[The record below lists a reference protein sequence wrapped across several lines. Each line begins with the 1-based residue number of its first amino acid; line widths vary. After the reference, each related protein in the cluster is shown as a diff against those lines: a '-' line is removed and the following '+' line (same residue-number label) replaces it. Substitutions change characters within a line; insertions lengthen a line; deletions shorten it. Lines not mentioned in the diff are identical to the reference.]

1 MSWRSKL
8 AMLVL
13 TPEEQRTIAFVVLA
27 LVLGLATKHYR
38 HVHAKA
44 RMPNEQS
51 TIAATASP
59 SPSLAAQKSR
69 SAP

>member
-38 HVHAKA
+38 HVHAKP

-59 SPSLAAQKSR
+59 SPSLSAQKAHSV
-69 SAP
+69 P